1 MICVHFPSFIK
12 TITYIGYYQLAYQVC
27 NLKGVLLDT
36 LYFKIIKDVMR
47 RWTENV
53 LILICCYVEYYI
65 VKHKEN
71 LKGCS
76 IPAYDVRSNICIYQ
90 VLLL

>member
-1 MICVHFPSFIK
+1 M
-12 TITYIGYYQLAYQVC
+12 
-27 NLKGVLLDT
+27 DT
-36 LYFKIIKDVMR
+36 LYFKIIKNVMR

-71 LKGCS
+71 LEGCS
-76 IPAYDVRSNICIYQ
+76 TPVYYVRSDIYINQ
-90 VLLL
+90 VLYL